1 MSLINLVEANLQ
13 IGQDHIL
20 QNASLSIEE
29 GQKLCLVGRNGTGKS
44 TLLKVL
50 DGSVHLDSGR
60 IIKQQGLVVA
70 RLMQDPPLDITGN
83 AYDVVCQHAGQI
95 GTMLY
100 ALKHETDE
108 QKLHD
113 INNYIETHN
122 GWELHAHIQ
131 KTLNLLKIAEDQ
143 NVEDLSGGMRRK
155 LALASCLVLQPHLL
169 LLDEPTNHLD
179 IDSIIELEDFIKSYK
194 GTVLVISHD
203 RAFCDSISTCIIEL
217 DRGKLYSYPYKFDKY
232 IEYRNERLR
241 TEEIANKNFDKE
253 LALAEAWIRRGVKAR
268 LARNEGRVRN
278 LKQMREQRAAR
289 RDRLGKIKVTQNN
302 AQRSGEIVF
311 ELDNINISFAGTKI
325 IDNFSAT
332 IMRQDKIGIIGKNG
346 CGKTTLVK
354 ALLGLINLDSGTIKQ
369 GSNLHIQYFS
379 QYQEHLDLDKSLAD
393 NIADGKKEVLINGKA
408 IHIVSYLKDF
418 LFDTRRLNQ
427 KVKTLSGGE
436 KNRLMLAK
444 IFAVPSNVL
453 ILDEPT
459 NDLDLETLE
468 LLEELIFEYKG
479 TVIVISHD
487 RSFIDK
493 IATET
498 YVFEGNGKIESIVG
512 GYKEVLYYYKHK
524 QQQKQ
529 ELKINEAKANAN
541 NSVSKSNKDSNKLT
555 FTQKHELA
563 QLPQKIDEL
572 EDKLASIDNLLA
584 DADLYKDGG
593 QNAAQLMQERQIL
606 QEQIDALYARFEEL
620 MEKSE

>member
-1 MSLINLVEANLQ
+1 MSLINLVEASLQ
-13 IGQDHIL
+13 IGSDYIL

-29 GQKLCLVGRNGTGKS
+29 GQKLCLVGRNGAGKS
-44 TLLKVL
+44 TLLKIL
-50 DGSVHLDSGR
+50 DGTIALDSGR

-83 AYDVVCQHAGQI
+83 AYDVVCKNAGVL
-95 GTMLY
+95 GSMLY
-100 ALKHETDE
+100 ELKHETDE
-108 QKLHD
+108 KKLHD
-113 INNYIETHN
+113 INSYIETHN
-122 GWELHAHIQ
+122 GWELHAQIQ
-131 KTLNLLKIAEDQ
+131 KTLNLLNIDEAQ
-143 NVEDLSGGMRRK
+143 QVEDLSGGMRRK
-155 LALASCLVLQPHLL
+155 LALASCLVCQPHLL

-179 IDSIIELEDFIKSYK
+179 IDSILELEDFIKSYK
-194 GTVLVISHD
+194 GAVLVISHD
-203 RAFCDSISTCIIEL
+203 RSFCDNVSSCIIEL

-232 IEYRNERLR
+232 LEYRAERLR

-253 LALAEAWIRRGVKAR
+253 LAQAEAWIRRGVKAR

-278 LKQMREQRAAR
+278 LKQMREQRANR
-289 RDRLGKIKVTQNN
+289 RDPLGRIKVTQNN
-302 AQRSGEIVF
+302 AQRSGDIVF
-311 ELDNINISFAGTKI
+311 ELENVSISFENNKV

-354 ALLGLINLDSGTIKQ
+354 ALLGIIPLTQGKLKT

-379 QYQEHLDLDKSLAD
+379 QYQEHLDLEKTLAD
-393 NIADGKKEVLINGKA
+393 NVADGKKEVLINGRA

-427 KVKTLSGGE
+427 KVKSLSGGE

-444 IFAVPSNVL
+444 IFSVPSNVL

-468 LLEELIFEYKG
+468 LLEELIFDYQG

-493 IATET
+493 VATET
-498 YVFEGNGKIESIVG
+498 YVFEGEGKIQSIVG

-524 QQQKQ
+524 QEQNKEVKTTPVNTNDNKGNVKQ
-529 ELKINEAKANAN
+529 VN
-541 NSVSKSNKDSNKLT
+541 NNKLT

-563 QLPQKIDEL
+563 QLPEKIDTL
-572 EDKLASIDNLLA
+572 EAKIAVLDSKLAS
-584 DADLYKDGG
+584 ADLYKDGG
-593 QNAAQLMQERQIL
+593 HSATQLMNERQIL
-606 QEQIDALYARFEEL
+606 QEQLDALYLRFEEL